1 MLLAFAPR
9 LGGVLLFYPGPAS
22 SEFARPFLEAAA
34 KMGSDPRLSLVASIA
49 ETESALRQ
57 GIAAGARAAVVGPL
71 ELVAVRTRG
80 QDDESMTKW
89 LAEALPRNRIA
100 AIAASGVIDDRFL
113 LSTEPYH
120 ANMGRNFA
128 GVLDKVLRG
137 TKPADIAF
145 EQPDAAHIVLNRKI
159 ARATGL
165 DVPSEILLR
174 ATRVIE

>member
-22 SEFARPFLEAAA
+22 SEFARPCIDAAA
-34 KMGSDPRLSLVASIA
+34 KMGLDPRLSLVASIA

-100 AIAASGVIDDRFL
+100 AIAARGGIQYPL
-113 LSTEPYH
+113 LLFTDPFQAY
-120 ANMGRNFA
+120 MRPNF
-128 GVLDKVLRG
+128 
-137 TKPADIAF
+137 
-145 EQPDAAHIVLNRKI
+145 H
-159 ARATGL
+159 
-165 DVPSEILLR
+165 
-174 ATRVIE
+174 